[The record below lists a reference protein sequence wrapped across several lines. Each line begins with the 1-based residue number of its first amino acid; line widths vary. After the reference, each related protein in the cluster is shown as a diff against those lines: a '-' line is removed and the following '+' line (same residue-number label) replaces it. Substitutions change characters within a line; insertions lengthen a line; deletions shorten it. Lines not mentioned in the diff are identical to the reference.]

1 MRKQRRKIIR
11 INLETE
17 KNIDVLKEVIDVQNE
32 RIEFLLKENEELKK
46 KSKLVTQQV
55 MPHQEQKY
63 FF

>member
-55 MPHQEQKY
+55 MPHQEQK
-63 FF
+63 

>member
-46 KSKLVTQQV
+46 KSKLVTPQV
-55 MPHQEQKY
+55 MPHQEQK
-63 FF
+63 